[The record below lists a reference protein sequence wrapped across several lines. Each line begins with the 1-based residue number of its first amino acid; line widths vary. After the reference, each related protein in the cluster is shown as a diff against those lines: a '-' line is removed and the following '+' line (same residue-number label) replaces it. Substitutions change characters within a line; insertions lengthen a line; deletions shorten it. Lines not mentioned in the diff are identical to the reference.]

1 MRRADDIAGWIFPA
15 IMAGAAIALLL
26 LSGLL

>member
-1 MRRADDIAGWIFPA
+1 MRPEDDIAGWIFLA
-15 IMAGAAIALLL
+15 VVAGAAITLVL